1 MLLDQK
7 PRRDSEMNLDVAFRT
22 VTPILTLISIGYLS
36 RKINILKQGDER
48 VLNSYV
54 YFFALPSLFL
64 IDLSETVFT
73 KGNLNLVAVGV
84 LPILLSVIILS
95 VGYSLKAYSKETFSL
110 LTIATIFGSTAFFG
124 IPFVVFAFPAAEG
137 LATLSAAV
145 IAIASVP
152 ISITVLE
159 LRNLEQGTR
168 STCLRKVFVRFA
180 RNPLI
185 LSILIGVFLS
195 LSRVRIPEPLSTSLH
210 MIGLTTAPVAIFVL
224 GVFLYG
230 KKYVKLRWAV
240 ILTLL
245 RAVALP
251 AAALL
256 FTSLLG
262 LSGQERAT
270 IVLMHST
277 PIAISTIVLSERYNF
292 HKETICSLLLVSS
305 LAAGLYMNLWLY
317 LL

>member
-1 MLLDQK
+1 MD
-7 PRRDSEMNLDVAFRT
+7 LDVAFRT
-22 VTPILTLISIGYLS
+22 VTPILVLIGLGYLS
-36 RKINILKQGDER
+36 RKTNILKSGDER
-48 VLNSYV
+48 VLNAYI

-64 IDLSETVFT
+64 IDLSETAFT
-73 KGNLNLVAVGV
+73 RDKLSLITAGV
-84 LPILLSVIILS
+84 LPIVTSMVILCT
-95 VGYSLKAYSKETFSL
+95 GYSLKLYSGDKFSL

-124 IPFVVFAFPAAEG
+124 IPFVVFAFPEAEE
-137 LATLSAAV
+137 LATLSVAA
-145 IAIASVP
+145 IAIVSVP
-152 ISITVLE
+152 ISILVLE
-159 LRNLEQGTR
+159 LRNCEQGAR
-168 STCLRKVFVRFA
+168 SKCFRRVFVKFA

-185 LSILIGVFLS
+185 LSILIGVSLS
-195 LSRVRIPEPLSTSLH
+195 LTGVRFPEPLSTSLH

-230 KKYVKLRWAV
+230 KKYVRLRLATG
-240 ILTLL
+240 LTML

-251 AAALL
+251 AIAFLL
-256 FTSLLG
+256 TPLLG

-292 HKETICSLLLVSS
+292 HRETICSLLLVSS
-305 LAAGLYMNLWLY
+305 LAAGIYMNLWLS